1 MSRLIIL
8 ARHGSVR
15 QVNIKGSLTSVGR
28 DPQCDVH
35 IDSLGV
41 SRRHASIHWT
51 GDRFVLTDLASFNGT
66 FVNDQR
72 IESHPLKNGDAITI
86 GDCQL
91 RFLYSSQPVPK
102 DEALRLVTQV
112 DGLHHAHAAR
122 ERSDWAT
129 FFRRSAG
136 RAPAGSQSGTVAR
149 YR

>member
-15 QVNIKGSLTSVGR
+15 QVNIKGQFTSIGR
-28 DPQCDVH
+28 DPACDVH

-66 FVNDQR
+66 FVNDER
-72 IESHPLKNGDAITI
+72 VESHALKNGDAITM
-86 GDCQL
+86 GDCRL
-91 RFLYSSQPVPK
+91 RFLYSSKALPSE
-102 DEALRLVTQV
+102 DALRLVTQV
-112 DGLHHAHAAR
+112 DGLENLQAAR
-122 ERSDWAT
+122 ERGEWAA
-129 FFRRSAG
+129 FFRRGKTTS
-136 RAPAGSQSGTVAR
+136 SQGGAVAR